1 MRFEVTLYCIID
13 ILCFFM
19 NNIFVLFVLN
29 IETCSEETE
38 AYCRSIYAVNRGD
51 ILVTS
56 RFAEYSFVA
65 VTISRL

>member
-29 IETCSEETE
+29 IETCLEETE
-38 AYCRSIYAVNRGD
+38 AYFRSI
-51 ILVTS
+51 
-56 RFAEYSFVA
+56 EYHEDVEEVIIFVKLL
-65 VTISRL
+65 SW